1 MDHRKQCL
9 PQAVALALRNGGVQ
23 GRQVARGQAQF
34 LLPQSSEIGG
44 WDLRVGAWWRE
55 REGFSGCR
63 AEHFPC
69 SAGACSRA
77 PGSLRLAATVTLLL
91 VVSVSLVGAECKP
104 TLDESLEPPQQIT
117 PRARSSSPPCEVEAG
132 EDPGLTLRCSDR
144 RSCLRVRIRVS
155 RLLSQPAD
163 AHGSG
168 CV

>member
-1 MDHRKQCL
+1 MAL
-9 PQAVALALRNGGVQ
+9 VALAPRNGGVQ
-23 GRQVARGQAQF
+23 GGQVARGQAQF

-117 PRARSSSPPCEVEAG
+117 PRARSSSPACEVEAG

-144 RSCLRVRIRVS
+144 RLCLRVRIRVS